1 MKIIKK
7 ISEQIEEELKD
18 AKSYLQ
24 DAYKCKDEFPTLAN
38 TYYDLSVA
46 EMGHV
51 SMLHDEVVKII
62 DEYAESNPIPEGM
75 QAIYDYLHEQHI
87 KKARKIKAM
96 QDEFKENLATENA
109 TDVQR

>member
-18 AKSYLQ
+18 AKKYIH
-24 DAYKCKDEFPTLAN
+24 DAYEYKDSYPALSK

-87 KKARKIKAM
+87 KNARKIKTR
-96 QDEFKENLATENA
+96 QEEFKESLSTE
-109 TDVQR
+109 

>member
-18 AKSYLQ
+18 AKKYIQ
-24 DAYKCKDEFPTLAN
+24 DAYRYADEYPALSD
-38 TYYDLSVA
+38 TYYELSVA

-51 SMLHDEVVKII
+51 SMLHDMVAKII
-62 DEYAESNPIPEGM
+62 NEYAETNSIPEGM

-87 KKARKIKAM
+87 KNARKIKTR
-96 QDEFKENLATENA
+96 QEEFKESLSTE
-109 TDVQR
+109 

>member
-18 AKSYLQ
+18 AQKYIR
-24 DAYKCKDEFPTLAN
+24 DAYNYKDEYPALAD

-51 SMLHDEVVKII
+51 TALHDMVVKII
-62 DEYAESNPIPEGM
+62 NAYAETNPIPEGM
-75 QAIYDYLHEQHI
+75 QAIYDYLHEQHL
-87 KKARKIKAM
+87 KVARKIKAK
-96 QDEFKENLATENA
+96 QDEYRE
-109 TDVQR
+109 

>member
-7 ISEQIEEELKD
+7 ISEQIEDELKD
-18 AKSYLQ
+18 AKKYLQ
-24 DAYKCKDEFPTLAN
+24 DAYKYMDEYPALAH

-51 SMLHDEVVKII
+51 SMLHDEVTKII
-62 DEYAESNPIPEGM
+62 NEYAETNPIPEGM

-87 KKARKIKAM
+87 KNARKIKTR
-96 QDEFKENLATENA
+96 QEEFKENSSTE
-109 TDVQR
+109 

>member
-18 AKSYLQ
+18 AKKYIQ
-24 DAYKCKDEFPTLAN
+24 DAYKYKEDYPSLAN
-38 TYYDLSVA
+38 TYYELSVA

-51 SMLHDEVVKII
+51 SMLHDKVAEII
-62 DEYAESNPIPEGM
+62 NEYAETNPIPEGM

-87 KKARKIKAM
+87 KNARKIKTR
-96 QDEFKENLATENA
+96 QEEYKENSSTN
-109 TDVQR
+109 RP

>member
-18 AKSYLQ
+18 AKKYLQ
-24 DAYKCKDEFPTLAN
+24 DAYKYTDEYPALAE
-38 TYYDLSVA
+38 TYYELSVA

-51 SMLHDEVVKII
+51 SMLHDMVAKII
-62 DEYAESNPIPEGM
+62 NEYAETNPIPEGI

-87 KKARKIKAM
+87 KKARKIKTM
-96 QDEFKENLATENA
+96 QEEFKENLSTE
-109 TDVQR
+109 

>member
-18 AKSYLQ
+18 AKKYIQ
-24 DAYKCKDEFPTLAN
+24 DAYKYKDEYPALAD
-38 TYYDLSVA
+38 TYYELSVA

-51 SMLHDEVVKII
+51 SMLHDMVAKII
-62 DEYAESNPIPEGM
+62 NKYADTNPIPEGM

-87 KKARKIKAM
+87 KNARKIKTR
-96 QDEFKENLATENA
+96 QEEYKENSSTE
-109 TDVQR
+109 

>member
-18 AKSYLQ
+18 AKKYIQ
-24 DAYKCKDEFPTLAN
+24 DAYRNKDEYPALAN
-38 TYYDLSVA
+38 TYYELSVA

-51 SMLHDEVVKII
+51 SMLHDVVEKII
-62 DEYAESNPIPEGM
+62 NEYAETNPIPEGM

-87 KKARKIKAM
+87 KTARKIKM
-96 QDEFKENLATENA
+96 KQDEYKE
-109 TDVQR
+109 